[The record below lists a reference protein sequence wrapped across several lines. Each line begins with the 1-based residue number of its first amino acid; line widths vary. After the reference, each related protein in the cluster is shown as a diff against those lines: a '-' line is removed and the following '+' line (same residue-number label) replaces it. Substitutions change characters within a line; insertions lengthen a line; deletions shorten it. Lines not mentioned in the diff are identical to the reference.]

1 MNATDYIKSKANKK
15 GKRLKGNW
23 LSLIYHAVKA
33 LGEIAEQLGKKD
45 WNTSVDPCINDTSW
59 LTPKLDSRPLYKYTT
74 ILSFAIAPTL
84 IVYATSL
91 HCK

>member
-1 MNATDYIKSKANKK
+1 MNSIDCIKSKKANEK

-45 WNTSVDPCINDTSW
+45 WKTNVVDPCINESSW
-59 LTPKLDSRPLYKYTT
+59 LTPKLDSRPLYNN
-74 ILSFAIAPTL
+74 SL
-84 IVYATSL
+84 ICDCSYPNNVCHVVAL
-91 HCK
+91 

>member
-1 MNATDYIKSKANKK
+1 MNSIDCIKSKKANEK

-45 WNTSVDPCINDTSW
+45 WNINVEQCKNDLSW
-59 LTPKLDSRPLYKYTT
+59 LTPKLDSRPLYNN
-74 ILSFAIAPTL
+74 SL
-84 IVYATSL
+84 ICSCSYPNSVCHVVAL
-91 HCK
+91 